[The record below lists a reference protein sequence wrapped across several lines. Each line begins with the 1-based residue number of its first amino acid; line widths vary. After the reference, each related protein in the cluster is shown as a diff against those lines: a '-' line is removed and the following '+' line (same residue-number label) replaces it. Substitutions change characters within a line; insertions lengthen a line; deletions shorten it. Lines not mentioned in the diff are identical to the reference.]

1 MRGAYRFEE
10 RLESCEHLPVALRG
24 AVGLKR
30 EYRRGRCPFKIAVLV
45 GIHVAKLH
53 GVEDQP
59 IDLGKDVVE
68 EGFARGYVPHAR
80 AGKLREH
87 VVRVLGKGVRFSG
100 HEATECVRAGDVEG
114 DVHAV
119 RFEDSLDFGVR
130 ACACDAYV
138 GHRGGEVRLR
148 LQGVVDPRGG
158 DGLVR
163 IALRSFAAFAPCS
176 RVRRLVAVG
185 ETLRDGARLR
195 ETE

>member
-1 MRGAYRFEE
+1 M
-10 RLESCEHLPVALRG
+10 
-24 AVGLKR
+24 
-30 EYRRGRCPFKIAVLV
+30 
-45 GIHVAKLH
+45 
-53 GVEDQP
+53 EDQP

-163 IALRSFAAFAPCS
+163 IALRSFAAFAPRAGVSLVAVGFDLRGGDGLVRIALRSFAAFAPCG
-176 RVRRLVAVG
+176 RVRRLVEVAG
-185 ETLRDGARLR
+185 IDLRGGWRSF
-195 ETE
+195 